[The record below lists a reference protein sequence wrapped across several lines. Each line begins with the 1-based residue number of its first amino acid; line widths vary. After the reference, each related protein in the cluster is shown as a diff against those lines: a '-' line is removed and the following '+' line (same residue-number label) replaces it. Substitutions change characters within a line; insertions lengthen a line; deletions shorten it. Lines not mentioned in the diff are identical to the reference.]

1 MALFEADALEASNL
15 LTSGNREQA
24 VEMLNN
30 LLTRPTPQDIPSKLL
45 AMYLHPALF
54 TWLTS
59 LKMRKHSFPSQY
71 VLLQMKQ
78 LLLEIIQQHEV
89 SDPAELNSFNKEIQG
104 LLRRTL
110 YDIVGSGLLSPL
122 PPRNKN
128 FNTNFLQFTGSIGGE
143 TLAAGMDTG
152 VSTLDPTGATSKAA
166 EITLSKAFVTQS
178 NVAGSSG
185 LAAMHMRIAQYF
197 MGCGQWREVLRHLKA
212 YSILPTP
219 HEDRLNAG
227 LRSQNALMACLS
239 LSKLHCYEKAREH
252 GFKAIEEAVEAR
264 NDGSSLALALGA
276 FAGIEAGRTRR
287 YSIIPKL
294 LLLKVLDT
302 TYSTSPPHQNTGV
315 PSKFQLENRKGDIL
329 MLLAALVPH
338 LTMSWA
344 YQSMTPV
351 QRQELT
357 GRQFPGMKFFEA
369 QFDNMIFLVD
379 SDVRRKQEEAR
390 AGRTFW
396 MNRRLEVELYTE
408 AEQLL
413 FAKEMPYIK
422 HFANS
427 DWAQMVQDRPL
438 HAISFK
444 S

>member
-1 MALFEADALEASNL
+1 MQLALFEADALEASNL
-15 LTSGNREQA
+15 LISGDRERA
-24 VEMLNN
+24 VDMLNN
-30 LLTRPTPQDIPSKLL
+30 LLTRPTPQDIPSKMRT
-45 AMYLHPALF
+45 MYLHPALL

-59 LKMRKHSFPSQY
+59 LKIRKHSFPSQH

-78 LLLEIIQQHEV
+78 PLLEIIQNHEV
-89 SDPAELNSFNKEIQG
+89 SDPAELKSFNDDIQG

-110 YDIVGSGLLSPL
+110 YDIIGSGSLFPL

-128 FNTNFLQFTGSIGGE
+128 FNTNLLKFTGYIGGE
-143 TLAAGMDTG
+143 TVAAGMDTG
-152 VSTLDPTGATSKAA
+152 VSTLDPTGATSEAA

-212 YSILPTP
+212 YSMLPVP

-239 LSKLHCYEKAREH
+239 FSKLHCYEKAREH
-252 GFKAIEEAVEAR
+252 AFKAIEEAVEAK
-264 NDGSSLALALGA
+264 NDGSSLAMALGA

-294 LLLKVLDT
+294 LLLNVLDV

-315 PSKFQLENRKGDIL
+315 PSESQLKNRKGDIL
-329 MLLAALVPH
+329 ILLAALVPH

-344 YQSMTPV
+344 FQSMTPV
-351 QRQELT
+351 QRQEFT
-357 GRQFPGMKFFEA
+357 GRQFPGMKSFEA
-369 QFDNMIFLVD
+369 QCDNIIVLVR
-379 SDVRRKQEEAR
+379 SDLRRKQEEAR
-390 AGRTFW
+390 AGRKFW
-396 MNRRLEVELYTE
+396 MDRSLEVELYTE

-413 FAKEMPYIK
+413 FAKEMPYVK
-422 HFANS
+422 HFADS
-427 DWAQMVQDRPL
+427 AWARTVLDPFM
-438 HAISFK
+438 
-444 S
+444 